1 MYKNLRIIFCIIA
14 AALAAVAIFVFVF
27 AGWIWGLMC
36 VLVAAVCAAL
46 MVTFKRLQ
54 EKQELKDNPPPPK
67 GDFITGPVKKPDEQD
82 KQ

>member
-14 AALAAVAIFVFVF
+14 AALAAAAIFVFVF

-36 VLVAAVCAAL
+36 VLAAAVCAAL

-54 EKQELKDNPPPPK
+54 ERKELQDNPPPPK
-67 GDFITGPVKKPDEQD
+67 GDFITGPIKPTDEQD
-82 KQ
+82 KK